1 MPVKYADPSDDSSTS
16 PSSHLVHRPSN
27 SVGSFRVRKHTRFKN
42 EDESE
47 RWGIRGPLRHSS
59 RSSRD
64 SRGRESGSVRVHS
77 DLDTDGV
84 RDSRSRCSGANS
96 TVGTNPSRRPRRS
109 HNLGTVLEVPSGQT
123 SRRTTIFNGSKSK
136 QDLANRLD
144 GQSTSAERLHA
155 QHSSACSGMHQS
167 VKSDDYLL
175 SRGAN
180 PRTGVVTPSH
190 SASSSLDDYT
200 AQTQTPR
207 RPARW
212 RQKSDQ
218 WISLDLGE
226 PTPISTNATEG
237 FPEHQHQ
244 PLRIPQKLV
253 AAKPSHSIR
262 GPSLMESRDTP
273 LNPLDP
279 EMSLRT
285 KERPIENSLSLNENP
300 YAHGHSV
307 LPQTYR
313 LDPSVKRKPVG
324 SPPNRMRDRA
334 AHTQDGSD
342 ESTDTVLRMPRL
354 NDGQRSSS
362 APDAP
367 KGGFLNPQ
375 NVNKDLPKV
384 PYDSALYGTQPA
396 TVSDPFLGAR
406 GMGQPANVRSSGITN
421 IFSPRMAEKELP
433 CLPMNSGPS
442 QSTRNSPPYPTSPT
456 ETAADLMEG
465 RQRSKLDPPQG
476 PREDGDPA
484 YLYIRPARPI
494 CPIPPPAENQ
504 HPLGERTM
512 PVPVYDNPPRHPS
525 PFVRITGPRLE
536 GPRSMPPPEMSVLE
550 KTRLALNPLLNTT
563 TTPTG
568 IFINGPGLPV
578 PLQVGPRQ
586 MIPDLRMHRGHHGF
600 LRRPAPQSDSG
611 IIMNT
616 AMNISA
622 NSMMSTPL
630 PRIRPRAMARPARP
644 ARAEGMYGVPKVEH
658 RGRCDMTCRDH
669 QSRRMLTPIDTVSTT
684 GIPDGEP
691 VVMPEALKPRVEA
704 SQVLPSETKTLP
716 EKAEVTSTSC
726 GLMRKCSRC
735 IHGFVDVKLH
745 NTDSVIHTSD
755 LQKDAAEAKEGTKPL
770 HPYRSPLPVLPEDPT
785 FCKEA
790 IAQQDLTTPSHGKSE
805 SDERDHSICCPRCCK
820 LDCHEGCLGHPS
832 PTSSPS
838 PANSMWSQAQTTGGS
853 IEVSALVTGTEAS
866 ANAKTDKL
874 EQVSKIKGL
883 DIAKTTRK
891 SPPRMV
897 QESKSDHRHIQ
908 AALSKLPVEPSVQT
922 PTPAI
927 PSTLNVLRRQTDAV
941 AAALNASKSPGP
953 AKTSAA
959 IPAAMSAIG
968 LTQQQVT
975 LARPNIHRRQR
986 SNSLPI
992 VGLGITSR
1000 NASGGAESSRAVS
1013 GSRLRIPS
1021 PIGLALGCSAA
1032 RNELFWSRNVS
1043 GTSTNTIEVQ
1053 IPNLTSYTALH
1064 EIVFVPLEATK
1075 MWVKTHPQILTIG
1088 GDLLH
1093 RAWEMAQVM
1102 TKTASRVW
1110 AIIFVYSK
1118 TGKVRFHMSKGE
1130 TVGGLMMDMA
1140 RSLLYLLVFAAVGAS
1155 VLRILGVILGVLRVG
1170 VWFCRGVFWLVRGI
1184 LGVGSVK

>member
-16 PSSHLVHRPSN
+16 RSSRLVHRLSN

-47 RWGIRGPLRHSS
+47 HWGFRGPLRYNSS
-59 RSSRD
+59 SSRD
-64 SRGRESGSVRVHS
+64 SRGRDSGYSRERS
-77 DLDTDGV
+77 DLNTDGG
-84 RDSRSRCSGANS
+84 RDSRSRLSGAHS
-96 TVGTNPSRRPRRS
+96 TVGTNPSQRSHRS
-109 HNLGTVLEVPSGQT
+109 HNLETVLEVPSSQT
-123 SRRTTIFNGSKSK
+123 SRRTTVFNHSQSK
-136 QDLANRLD
+136 QNLAKRPD

-155 QHSSACSGMHQS
+155 QHSSACSDMHQS

-175 SRGAN
+175 ARGAN

-200 AQTQTPR
+200 AQTQAPR

-218 WISLDLGE
+218 WISLDVGE
-226 PTPISTNATEG
+226 PTPISTNKTER

-253 AAKPSHSIR
+253 AAKPWHSIR
-262 GPSLMESRDTP
+262 GPSLMESRDAP
-273 LNPLDP
+273 LSPLEP
-279 EMSLRT
+279 EMILHT
-285 KERPIENSLSLNENP
+285 KERPIENNLSLNENP
-300 YAHGHSV
+300 YAHGDTVVS
-307 LPQTYR
+307 QTYR

-324 SPPNRMRDRA
+324 SPPNRMRARA
-334 AHTQDGSD
+334 AQTQEGSD

-362 APDAP
+362 APEAP

-375 NVNKDLPKV
+375 NVNKDLRKV
-384 PYDSALYGTQPA
+384 PYDFAPCGTQPTTA
-396 TVSDPFLGAR
+396 SDLFLGAR
-406 GMGQPANVRSSGITN
+406 GMGQPANIPSSEITS
-421 IFSPRMAEKELP
+421 IFGPQMAEKELP

-442 QSTRNSPPYPTSPT
+442 QSTRNSPPYPTTPT
-456 ETAADLMEG
+456 GTAADLIEG
-465 RQRSKLDPPQG
+465 RQRFKLEAPQG
-476 PREDGDPA
+476 PREGGDPA
-484 YLYIRPARPI
+484 YPYIRAARPI

-504 HPLGERTM
+504 HPMGERTM

-525 PFVRITGPRLE
+525 PFVRTTGPRLE
-536 GPRSMPPPEMSVLE
+536 GPRSMPLPEMSVLE

-578 PLQVGPRQ
+578 PLQVGPRPTK
-586 MIPDLRMHRGHHGF
+586 PDLRMHRGHHGF
-600 LRRPAPQSDSG
+600 LRRPAPPSDSG

-622 NSMMSTPL
+622 DSMMSTPL
-630 PRIRPRAMARPARP
+630 PRIRPRAMARPTRP
-644 ARAEGMYGVPKVEH
+644 ARAEGVYGVPKVEH
-658 RGRCDMTCRDH
+658 RGRCDMTWRDH
-669 QSRRMLTPIDTVSTT
+669 QSQKMLTPIDTFSTT
-684 GIPDGEP
+684 GIPDREP
-691 VVMPEALKPRVEA
+691 GVMPEALKPRVEA

-716 EKAEVTSTSC
+716 DQAEVTSTSC

-745 NTDSVIHTSD
+745 NTDSVTHTSD
-755 LQKDAAEAKEGTKPL
+755 LQKDVAEAKEGTKPL
-770 HPYRSPLPVLPEDPT
+770 HPYRSPLPVLPGDPT

-790 IAQQDLTTPSHGKSE
+790 IAQQGPTTLSHGKSE
-805 SDERDHSICCPRCCK
+805 SDERDHSICCPQCCK

-832 PTSSPS
+832 PTASPS
-838 PANSMWSQAQTTGGS
+838 PANSMWPQAQTTGSS
-853 IEVSALVTGTEAS
+853 IGVSALVTGTEAP
-866 ANAKTDKL
+866 AKAKTDKS

-883 DIAKTTRK
+883 DVVKATRK

-908 AALSKLPVEPSVQT
+908 AALSKLPVEPSVQS
-922 PTPAI
+922 PTLAI
-927 PSTLNVLRRQTDAV
+927 PSKLNVLRRQTDAV
-941 AAALNASKSPGP
+941 AAALNASKLPGP
-953 AKTSAA
+953 AKASAA

-968 LTQQQVT
+968 LTQQKAT

-986 SNSLPI
+986 SNSLPT
-992 VGLGITSR
+992 VGPGITSR

-1021 PIGLALGCSAA
+1021 PIGLALGCSAGK
-1032 RNELFWSRNVS
+1032 NEVFGSRNVS

-1118 TGKVRFHMSKGE
+1118 TGKVRFHMSRGE
-1130 TVGGLMMDMA
+1130 TVGGFFMDMA
-1140 RSLLYLLVFAAVGAS
+1140 RSLLYLLVFAAVGALAVRILRV
-1155 VLRILGVILGVLRVG
+1155 VLRVLRVG
-1170 VWFCRGVFWLVRGI
+1170 VWFCRGVLWLVRCI